1 MVSADLYFDKIDF
14 LKYLNKN
21 DCTQCGFGSCAEFIQ
36 ALQKGTRKPHD
47 CLFLNK
53 NETYAFE
60 VALKIS
66 DSWPDVPL
74 LMHPRPSL
82 VGLIELNKPNSKS
95 LVLTSGNNKYTEQVL
110 MTVLGTTIS
119 PFFIVFVDTDGNT
132 VDMAMIYQTLTAG
145 RICKALK
152 ETGIE
157 DKVNKKELII
167 PGFASPLKEEIEKL
181 TGWKVKAGPICAAEI
196 PLFLS
201 EIWIPPEE

>member
-1 MVSADLYFDKIDF
+1 MAFADLYLDKVDF

-21 DCTQCGFGSCAEFIQ
+21 DCAQCGVESCKEFIQ
-36 ALQKGTRKPHD
+36 ALRKRAKRPQD
-47 CLFLNK
+47 CPFLNK

-82 VGLIELNKPNSKS
+82 VGLIELNKPNPES
-95 LVLTSGNNKYTEQVL
+95 LVLISGNNEYTEQIL
-110 MTVLGTTIS
+110 MTVLGTTTT
-119 PFFIVFVDTDGNT
+119 PFFVVFVDTDGNT
-132 VDMAMIYQTLTAG
+132 VDMAVIYQTMTPE
-145 RICKALK
+145 RIYMALK

-157 DKVNKKELII
+157 EKLYRKELII
-167 PGFASPLKEEIEKL
+167 PGFTLPLSKEIEL
-181 TGWKVKAGPICAAEI
+181 WTRWKVITGPICAAEL

-201 EIWIPPEE
+201 DMWLPPE